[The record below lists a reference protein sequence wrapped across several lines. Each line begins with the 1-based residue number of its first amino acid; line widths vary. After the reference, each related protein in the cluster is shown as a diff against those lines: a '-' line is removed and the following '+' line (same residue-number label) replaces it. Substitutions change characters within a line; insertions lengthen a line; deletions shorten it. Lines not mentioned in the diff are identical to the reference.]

1 MKKLDTKSVLK
12 ILTFETDQTT
22 HSVHLKVL
30 TAKLSFKSRNCRN
43 FDYYNDMTA
52 RHKKLQKYK
61 IHFLQLVWFIVL
73 KVQNF
78 GFILPLENCKL
89 LWKFPLSRKIPF
101 STVYSLSTPDL
112 EPWILADHRRRFANL
127 CRKCGRSSPPNHTL
141 IGSHYMEMQHS
152 AFKFIYYKQPITY
165 QVCQRGYR

>member
-1 MKKLDTKSVLK
+1 MFCFKETRIYSKTLQKCLWTKKSDTKSVLK
-12 ILTFETDQTT
+12 ILKFETDQTT

-43 FDYYNDMTA
+43 FNYGNDVAA
-52 RHKKLQKYK
+52 RLSQKNFK
-61 IHFLQLVWFIVL
+61 STWFIFDSRSGL
-73 KVQNF
+73 KYLKYYNF
-78 GFILPLENCKL
+78 GFILSLENCKL
-89 LWKFPLSRKIPF
+89 LRKFPLSRKIPF

-141 IGSHYMEMQHS
+141 IGSHYMEM
-152 AFKFIYYKQPITY
+152 
-165 QVCQRGYR
+165 